1 MTSKRYRNVGCIEW
15 DRVRLAE
22 FIQFK
27 NGKKRPVGS
36 GDIPVYGGNGILDFC
51 DKSNNHNI
59 VIIGRVGAYCGSVY
73 YEKDACWVSDNAI
86 SANNK
91 LNSDICFIYYLLKNL
106 NLNSRHIGT
115 SQPLLTQEIL
125 NNIEFYLPPI
135 TEQKAIAAALSCLD
149 DKIETN
155 NRINKNLEAQAQAI
169 FKSWFVDFEPFQDDE
184 FSDSELGEIPKG
196 WKVVT
201 LSGVCSLI
209 ARGITPK
216 YTENSDQIILNQ
228 KCIREHQVSLV
239 PSRYHIP
246 KKVNEKWLQYG
257 DILVNSTGQGTL
269 GRTAQWYQEELNIT
283 VDSHVTI
290 VRPQEP
296 NMIYYIGQFIM
307 GKEYEIESMASG
319 STGQTEL
326 SRERLGSLKVI
337 MPPSKQLEDFSAIVE
352 PFMKQI
358 TINNKET
365 LQLAKL
371 RDTLLPKLMS
381 GEIQIPQEV

>member
-1 MTSKRYRNVGCIEW
+1 MLFARQSLVLSGAGKCSIVW
-15 DRVRLAE
+15 DDREDAVFESHLIRARLNTDKAIGL
-22 FIQFK
+22 FFYYYFSSFA
-27 NGKKRPVGS
+27 GKK
-36 GDIPVYGGNGILDFC
+36 
-51 DKSNNHNI
+51 
-59 VIIGRVGAYCGSVY
+59 
-73 YEKDACWVSDNAI
+73 
-86 SANNK
+86 
-91 LNSDICFIYYLLKNL
+91 
-106 NLNSRHIGT
+106 
-115 SQPLLTQEIL
+115 
-125 NNIEFYLPPI
+125 NIESIVEQVAAAGIRGSDLARLKVQLPPLK
-135 TEQKAIAAALSCLD
+135 EQHCIAVMLSYLD
-149 DKIETN
+149 DKIELN

-169 FKSWFVDFEPFQDDE
+169 FKSWFVDFEPFQEGE
-184 FSDSELGEIPKG
+184 FVDSELGEIPKN

-201 LSGVCSLI
+201 LSRVCSLI